1 MAFPFRFPILALCFG
16 NAASLSFLSGRN
28 AMCFHPH
35 TSHKKFKNARAMS
48 SAFMVDNYLDLYDAY
63 DEDAG
68 AGILTRFAPERAR
81 R

>member
-1 MAFPFRFPILALCFG
+1 
-16 NAASLSFLSGRN
+16 
-28 AMCFHPH
+28 
-35 TSHKKFKNARAMS
+35 
-48 SAFMVDNYLDLYDAY
+48 MVDNYLDLYDAY

>member
-1 MAFPFRFPILALCFG
+1 MQSIA
-16 NAASLSFLSGRN
+16 AASVLWADFEN
-28 AMCFHPH
+28 ALA
-35 TSHKKFKNARAMS
+35 KFNARAMS

-81 R
+81 S